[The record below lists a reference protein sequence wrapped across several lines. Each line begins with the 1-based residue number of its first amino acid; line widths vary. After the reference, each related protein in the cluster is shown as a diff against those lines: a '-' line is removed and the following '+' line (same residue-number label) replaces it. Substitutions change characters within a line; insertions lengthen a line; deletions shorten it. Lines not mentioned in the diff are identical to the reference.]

1 MTTELLAAAADALA
15 EGVDALRAGSG
26 AAAGAAELL
35 SGLTICEGATRRID
49 QLAVG
54 MVAALERRGAFVE
67 RGYRN
72 AAEALSDLLGWDRPE
87 ARRRVLVAE
96 QVCERIGIGGQVQP
110 PRLPATAA
118 GFAAGRM
125 GLRHV
130 EVLVRALGTPAARRL
145 TSQVW
150 GGAEAELAEKATQYR
165 PQELAAYA
173 QRLIDSLDEDGP
185 APDDDEPRPVNEL
198 YLTPNSGAP
207 GGRISGR
214 FDDAAV
220 FDAVA
225 TAVDALSAPTDG
237 DDLRTTLQ
245 RQAEALAELCAHAL
259 DEGRVPQRGGERPH
273 LNVIIRL
280 EDLENRARSAVLDFG
295 GAMSPEALRMLAC
308 DARVV
313 PIVMNGKGQPLDVG
327 RIKRTIPDGLRRAV
341 AARDRGCAFP
351 GCGRRAS
358 WCEVHH
364 IVPWE
369 QDGETTLDNCVMLCR
384 VHHRLLHHP
393 GWTVRIRDG
402 LPEFIPPKW
411 ICPQQVPRR
420 KPVLLAA

>member
-1 MTTELLAAAADALA
+1 M
-15 EGVDALRAGSG
+15 
-26 AAAGAAELL
+26 
-35 SGLTICEGATRRID
+35 
-49 QLAVG
+49 
-54 MVAALERRGAFVE
+54 
-67 RGYRN
+67 
-72 AAEALSDLLGWDRPE
+72 
-87 ARRRVLVAE
+87 
-96 QVCERIGIGGQVQP
+96 
-110 PRLPATAA
+110 
-118 GFAAGRM
+118 
-125 GLRHV
+125 
-130 EVLVRALGTPAARRL
+130 
-145 TSQVW
+145 
-150 GGAEAELAEKATQYR
+150 
-165 PQELAAYA
+165 
-173 QRLIDSLDEDGP
+173 
-185 APDDDEPRPVNEL
+185 
-198 YLTPNSGAP
+198 
-207 GGRISGR
+207 
-214 FDDAAV
+214 
-220 FDAVA
+220 
-225 TAVDALSAPTDG
+225 
-237 DDLRTTLQ
+237 
-245 RQAEALAELCAHAL
+245 
-259 DEGRVPQRGGERPH
+259 
-273 LNVIIRL
+273 IIRL

-295 GAMSPEALRMLAC
+295 GAMSSEALRMLAC

-364 IVPWE
+364 ILPWE